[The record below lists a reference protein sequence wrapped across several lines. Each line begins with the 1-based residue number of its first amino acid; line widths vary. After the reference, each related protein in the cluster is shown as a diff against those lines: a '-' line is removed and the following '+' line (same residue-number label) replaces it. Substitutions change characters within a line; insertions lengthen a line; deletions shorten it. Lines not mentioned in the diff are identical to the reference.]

1 MLFLFPFTGLSS
13 IGICTFVFS
22 MIIFLKWKTEV
33 LCFSVLLTS
42 WACWVQV
49 ETLPDNKKAWKIE
62 TLCPKSCALSFYP
75 VWCNQRVLKSNYLF
89 KTKCSSIQKVSIL
102 WFHHAW
108 VQSTPRSPAPAKKK
122 RHDLRGN
129 TPCWGRANP
138 PVHTLNQIQ
147 NLDQ

>member
-62 TLCPKSCALSFYP
+62 TLCPKSCALCFYS
-75 VWCNQRVLKSNYLF
+75 VWCNQRVLKLNVQVF
-89 KTKCSSIQKVSIL
+89 KK
-102 WFHHAW
+102 F
-108 VQSTPRSPAPAKKK
+108 QSCDSTTRGFNPPHPPPLPPKKK
-122 RHDLRGN
+122 RHWRLAWKQSMLRKSK
-129 TPCWGRANP
+129 P